1 MDSLAYCKSYLLRNS
16 KVEPFRVQP
25 VLATVTC
32 WLNSG
37 NPLSEEHRR
46 ESLTTQNQ
54 NRLDQKL
61 PDPAFSSFRRF
72 FHPFG
77 NFCVL
82 KPPIATK
89 VAGVSYK
96 LCCLVLQPLPPT

>member
-1 MDSLAYCKSYLLRNS
+1 M
-16 KVEPFRVQP
+16 
-25 VLATVTC
+25 LATVTC

-61 PDPAFSSFRRF
+61 PDPVWLPSFHRV

-77 NFCVL
+77 DFCVL
-82 KPPIATK
+82 KPPTATK
-89 VAGVSYK
+89 VARVSYK